1 MSGRHDLRYLASI
14 YRLLL
19 GFILLPCLLL
29 LHHADGVRVCLEPS
43 DPTCPSP
50 RRPPGWPEDS
60 LTEIELAF
68 TGSSIPRPRPSFAR
82 LGFAHPRRL
91 QDSDASESLCFWLV
105 FPARSERSHV

>member
-1 MSGRHDLRYLASI
+1 MSCGVLHRSKAPAGVALRAL
-14 YRLLL
+14 
-19 GFILLPCLLL
+19 CLLI
-29 LHHADGVRVCLEPS
+29 LHHAEGVRVCLEPS

-68 TGSSIPRPRPSFAR
+68 TGSSIPRPAKLAR